1 MAPVKTRWT
10 RLIRFVAV
18 ETSQIHIGQPIDPQ
32 LDVGLAVADNKQV
45 LAHEILGSPFDPAA
59 QLTKNILSVKTLL
72 SPLAREQIG
81 LARCLGLN
89 YADHAAEANMKKP
102 NAPNLFYKPPTAIT
116 GPNAP
121 ITIPRAAQPVSKHIP
136 DYEVELTIVIGKA
149 AKDVSEKEA
158 LDYVLGYT
166 AANDVSFRFHQMN
179 VSQWDFSKGFD
190 NTTPIGPC
198 LVAASA
204 IPDPQILSLKTVV
217 NGQVLQDGTTA
228 DQIFNVRQTI
238 AFLSQGTT
246 LQPGTIILTG
256 TPKGVGFV
264 RKPPLYLKNGDIVQV
279 RIGCGIGTLINP
291 VVEESQPSVSAKL

>member
-1 MAPVKTRWT
+1 
-10 RLIRFVAV
+10 
-18 ETSQIHIGQPIDPQ
+18 
-32 LDVGLAVADNKQV
+32 
-45 LAHEILGSPFDPAA
+45 
-59 QLTKNILSVKTLL
+59 
-72 SPLAREQIG
+72 
-81 LARCLGLN
+81 
-89 YADHAAEANMKKP
+89 MKKP
-102 NAPNLFYKPPTAIT
+102 NAPILFYKPPTAIT
-116 GPNAP
+116 GPNTP

-149 AKDVSEKEA
+149 AKDVTEKEA

-204 IPDPQILSLKTVV
+204 IPDPQTLPLKTVV

-264 RKPPLYLKNGDIVQV
+264 RKPPLYLKNGDVVQV
-279 RIGCGIGTLINP
+279 WIGCGIGTLINP
-291 VVEESQPSVSAKL
+291 VAEESQPSVSAKL